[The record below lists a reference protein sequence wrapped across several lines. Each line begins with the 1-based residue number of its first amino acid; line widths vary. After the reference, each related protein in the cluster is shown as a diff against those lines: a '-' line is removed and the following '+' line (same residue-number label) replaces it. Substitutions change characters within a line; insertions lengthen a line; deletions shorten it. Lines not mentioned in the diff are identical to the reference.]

1 MKKFSIEI
9 KWALL
14 HIAMY
19 LVWMILERA
28 LGFHDE
34 YLEKQPIV
42 TMFVLVPSILF
53 YVFALIEKRKKFY
66 GGYMSYKQGFI
77 SGVVL
82 SAIITLF
89 TPLLQVIIS
98 LVITPDYFNK
108 VIDYV
113 VTHGMFT
120 KEQAEAQF
128 NLNNY
133 IIQSTIWAMLF
144 GVVITAIVAI
154 FTTKRNRNINA

>member
-1 MKKFSIEI
+1 MKKLSIEI

-53 YVFALIEKRKKFY
+53 YVLALLQKRKKFY
-66 GGYMSYKQGFI
+66 GGYMTYKQGFI

-144 GVVITAIVAI
+144 GIVITAIVAI
-154 FTTKRNRNINA
+154 FTIKRNRNVTF